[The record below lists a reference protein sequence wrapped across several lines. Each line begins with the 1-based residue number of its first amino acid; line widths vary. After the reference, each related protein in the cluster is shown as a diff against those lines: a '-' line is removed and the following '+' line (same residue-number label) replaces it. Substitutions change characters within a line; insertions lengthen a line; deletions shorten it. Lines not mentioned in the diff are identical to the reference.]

1 MKTYQPAEIRNFAI
15 VGHASSGKTM
25 LSEAMLACSG
35 VINRMGSIA
44 AGSTVSDYHDSEKNR
59 QISTHASLMHT
70 EWLGKKFN
78 IIDTPGYLDFISE
91 GLGALRVGDFAL
103 VVVHAQHGMGVG
115 TDQVWKYATGYDI
128 PKMIVINALDE
139 ENTNFDALLAQLQSR
154 FGSHVFPLSIPIN
167 SGPGFNQVLDV
178 LRSEVITYQT
188 NGSGKF
194 TESPAKDE
202 LAERVNQLHK
212 QLIEYTAEADDALL
226 EKFFEQGS
234 LSEEE

>member
-1 MKTYQPAEIRNFAI
+1 MLMKSYQAGDIRNFAI
-15 VGHASSGKTM
+15 VGHASSGKTL

-35 VINRMGSIA
+35 AINRMGSIA
-44 AGSTVSDYHDSEKNR
+44 AGTTTSDYHDSEKAR
-59 QISTHASLMHT
+59 QISTHASLLHT

-103 VVVHAQHGMGVG
+103 VVVNAQHGIGVG
-115 TDQVWKYATGYDI
+115 TEQVWRYATNYGI
-128 PKMIVINALDE
+128 PKMIVVNALDK

-167 SGPGFNQVLDV
+167 AGPGFNQVLDV

-188 NGSGKF
+188 DGSGKF
-194 TESPAKDE
+194 TEAQASGA
-202 LAERVNQLHK
+202 LAERVNALHK
-212 QLIEYTAEADDALL
+212 QLIEYTAE
-226 EKFFEQGS
+226 
-234 LSEEE
+234 SEIGRASCRE